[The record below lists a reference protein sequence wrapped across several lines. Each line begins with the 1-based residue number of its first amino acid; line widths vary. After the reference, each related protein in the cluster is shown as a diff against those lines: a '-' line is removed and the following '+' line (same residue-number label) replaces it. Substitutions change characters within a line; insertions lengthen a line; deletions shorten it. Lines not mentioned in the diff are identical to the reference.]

1 MNTHVKPQIETACAQ
16 ACEAIAPAWPLDKS
30 IAVNPHWSRVK
41 MPVRRVAARMA
52 VLGGIQVFP
61 PRQYIRQA
69 WDTGRIQPK
78 DLDQAIQ
85 QIPDAKAFKLTTT
98 EEFSVCCNLK
108 RRSYCLRDWIERE
121 VVYKNLGTRIRN
133 IRTIFVSHTINEHF
147 RNGREYSANLKW
159 LRYEELLVTRI
170 YNVIV

>member
-78 DLDQAIQ
+78 DLNQAIQ
-85 QIPDAKAFKLTTT
+85 QIPDAKAFKLTSRQC
-98 EEFSVCCNLK
+98 EDALYSRVAAHQLPLLIDVLDNDPQRHSRL
-108 RRSYCLRDWIERE
+108 SWRE
-121 VVYKNLGTRIRN
+121 A
-133 IRTIFVSHTINEHF
+133 RTH
-147 RNGREYSANLKW
+147 
-159 LRYEELLVTRI
+159 
-170 YNVIV
+170 